1 MSTYRLDVFT
11 ITAEP
16 GKKYFD
22 ERKSQVGDEFEKV
35 KSLAQAL
42 LIVSVLRQRPPLF
55 ELGQIVATPG
65 AIDLLDR
72 CGVNAN
78 ELLLRH
84 NGGDWGDICDDDA
97 TANSQ
102 AVEHKD
108 RIFSVYK
115 LGLKKEP
122 LWIIT
127 EHDRSVTTLLLP
139 EEY

>member
-1 MSTYRLDVFT
+1 MGTYHLDVFT

-72 CGVNAN
+72 SGVNAN
-78 ELLLRH
+78 ELLSRH
-84 NGGDWGDICDDDA
+84 NGGDWGDICDEDA
-97 TANSQ
+97 AANSQ
-102 AVEHKD
+102 AVEHGD
-108 RIFSVYK
+108 RIFAVYK
-115 LGLKKEP
+115 LGPKKEP

>member
-1 MSTYRLDVFT
+1 VSTYRLDVFT

-35 KSLAQAL
+35 KSLAEAL

-55 ELGQIVATPG
+55 KLGQIVATPG

-72 CGVNAN
+72 SGVNAN

-84 NGGDWGDICDDDA
+84 NGGDWGDICAQDA
-97 TANSQ
+97 AANSQ
-102 AVEHKD
+102 AVEHRE
-108 RIFSVYK
+108 RILSVYK
-115 LGLKKEP
+115 LGPKKES
-122 LWIIT
+122 LWVIT
-127 EHDRSVTTLLLP
+127 EHDRSVTTCLLP